1 MTDVQTAFIG
11 HLHQLATNN
20 RAAMAELRRSLSFE
34 PGAHPKAFP
43 YVEPFV
49 AAEAHELSAGRRA
62 RYLVAGLFAL
72 HSEDQDVT
80 VAQAFGRLWLKQ
92 EKSPAIEQRF
102 IGLLECDHET
112 LPQHL
117 RQCIQLLKAHD
128 LAVNYQKLLIDLEI
142 WLNPH
147 IDPQWRDRI
156 RQRWAC
162 DFYRASPA
170 IQGTALN
177 ETHL

>member
-1 MTDVQTAFIG
+1 MTEFHAAFMG

-20 RAAMAELRRSLSFE
+20 SAAMAELRRSLSFE

-62 RYLVAGLFAL
+62 RYLAAGLFAL
-72 HSEDQDVT
+72 HPEDQDVT

-102 IGLLECDHET
+102 IGLLECNHET

-128 LAVNYQKLLIDLEI
+128 LAVNYQQLLADLEI

-156 RQRWAC
+156 RQRWAR
-162 DFYRASPA
+162 DFYRTSAPA
-170 IQGTALN
+170 PDAAANELN
-177 ETHL
+177 Q

>member
-1 MTDVQTAFIG
+1 MTEFHAAFIG
-11 HLHQLATNN
+11 HLHQLASNN

-43 YVEPFV
+43 YVERFV

-72 HSEDQDVT
+72 HPEDQDAT

-92 EKSPAIEQRF
+92 DKSPAIEQRF
-102 IGLLECDHET
+102 IGLLECDHQT

-128 LAVNYQKLLIDLEI
+128 FSVNYQQLLADLEI
-142 WLNPH
+142 WLNPQV
-147 IDPQWRDRI
+147 DSEWRDRI
-156 RQRWAC
+156 RQRWAR
-162 DFYRASPA
+162 DFYRTS
-170 IQGTALN
+170 TAAQDGAANELN
-177 ETHL
+177 Q